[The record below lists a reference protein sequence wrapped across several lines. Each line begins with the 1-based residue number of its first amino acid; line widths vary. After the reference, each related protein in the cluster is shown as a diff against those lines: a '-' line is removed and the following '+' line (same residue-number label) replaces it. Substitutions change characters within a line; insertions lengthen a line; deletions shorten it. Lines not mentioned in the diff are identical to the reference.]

1 MTQKPLQTPTPLIE
15 IKDLCYTYQGQE
27 VLHSVD
33 FTLHDGDF
41 TAIIGPNGG
50 GKTTLLKLIIG
61 ILTPTRGDIFIH
73 GKKSCKTTN
82 VGYVPQ
88 HVNHNL
94 QFPATALDVVLMGNH
109 CASKPFRLFSS
120 KKDKEKAYAALEKIG
135 IADYADRKIQNLSG
149 GQRQRVLIARALI
162 AEPELLVLDEPTA
175 SIDTRGQSEFYTL
188 LTELNKELTIL
199 LVSHD
204 LLMVSAHAKS
214 LACLNK
220 RLTFHPSFSSFAQVL
235 DKFYDCSYEGTP
247 SPIQQDIRKHE
258 VFTNV

>member
-1 MTQKPLQTPTPLIE
+1 MTQTPLIE
-15 IKDLCYTYQGQE
+15 IQDLCYTYQGQE

-33 FTLHDGDF
+33 FALNSGDF

-61 ILTPTRGDIFIH
+61 ILTPTRGEILIH
-73 GKKSCKTTN
+73 GKKRCKSTN
-82 VGYVPQ
+82 IGYVPQ
-88 HVNHNL
+88 YINHNL
-94 QFPATALDVVLMGNH
+94 HFPATALDVVLMGNH
-109 CASKPFRLFSS
+109 CASKRFRLFSS
-120 KKDKEKAYAALEKIG
+120 KKDRAKAYAALERIG

-175 SIDTRGQSEFYTL
+175 SIDTRGQSEFYSL
-188 LTELNKELTIL
+188 LTELNKDLSIL

-204 LLMVSAHAKS
+204 LLMVSTHATS

-220 RLTFHPSFSSFAQVL
+220 SITFHPTFTSFAEVL
-235 DKFYDCSYEGTP
+235 EKFYDCSYEDKP
-247 SPIQQDIRKHE
+247 PHIQQQIRSQE
-258 VFTNV
+258 TSNYV

>member
-1 MTQKPLQTPTPLIE
+1 MIPTPLIE

-27 VLHSVD
+27 VLHGVD
-33 FTLHDGDF
+33 FSLHDGDF
-41 TAIIGPNGG
+41 TAVIGPNGG

-61 ILTPTRGDIFIH
+61 ILTPTRGEIFIH
-73 GKKSCKTTN
+73 GTKRCKSTN
-82 VGYVPQ
+82 IGYVPQ
-88 HVNHNL
+88 YINHNL

-109 CASKPFRLFSS
+109 CASKRFRLFSS
-120 KKDKEKAYAALEKIG
+120 KADRAKAYAALERIG

-175 SIDTRGQSEFYTL
+175 SIDTRGQSEFYSL
-188 LTELNKELTIL
+188 LTELNKDLSIL

-204 LLMVSAHAKS
+204 LLMVSTHAKS

-220 RLTFHPSFSSFAQVL
+220 SLTYHPSFSSFSQVL
-235 DKFYDCSYEGTP
+235 DKFYDCSYDKASSG
-247 SPIQQDIRKHE
+247 IQQQINAQE
-258 VFTNV
+258 AAANG